1 MLLQERERGELRVL
15 DAGDS
20 AEYSKPGGVVS
31 EGLGLETELATGLAK
46 SEYKAFV
53 AAR

>member
-1 MLLQERERGELRVL
+1 MLLKEREGGEFRVL

-20 AEYSKPGGVVS
+20 VEYSKPGGVVS
-31 EGLGLETELATGLAK
+31 EGFGLETELATCLAK